1 MKSLRQSLQGF
12 RTFLDGVVLEMKKT
26 SWPGRQELLES
37 TVVVIVSVLLL
48 SVYVGL
54 ADKVLVSLLRVIIP
68 SG

>member
-1 MKSLRQSLQGF
+1 MRQGIRDF

-48 SVYVGL
+48 SFYVGV
-54 ADKVLVSLLRVIIP
+54 ADKILRTLLRWILP